1 MAKSA
6 TDRQR
11 DKRWRDSH
19 DVLQYRVDV
28 VASAI
33 EHLIDAGKMRES
45 EAADPA
51 IVARRIALGFYV
63 NVEDETG
70 KPVTL

>member
-1 MAKSA
+1 M
-6 TDRQR
+6 
-11 DKRWRDSH
+11 
-19 DVLQYRVDV
+19 LQYRVDV